1 MVAMLCRLYGEPDA
15 TYFPLSYMPLIYFCA
30 DVGTSFNWAD
40 ILSEN
45 LKNAISAVTQAKWV
59 ASPASIWLHIF

>member
-15 TYFPLSYMPLIYFCA
+15 THFPLSYIPLIYFCA
-30 DVGTSFNWAD
+30 DVGASFNWAD

-45 LKNAISAVTQAKWV
+45 LKDVISTVTQAQPG
-59 ASPASIWLHIF
+59 ASPVSICLHTF